1 MAIPSE
7 AKKKIFQLFVVS
19 ATMVLMAHGQQQNP
33 GFMSIDCGAPND
45 YHDDNLDIYYKTDQ
59 GFVSTGVNMQVS
71 SQVIY
76 QNKQQQGKNLR
87 AFPDGTRNCY
97 TLSPERGKRNTYL
110 IRAAFWYGNYDG
122 RNQTPKFDLH
132 IDVNYWSTIYSDSYV
147 YEEVIYVP
155 PEDDINVCLVNTG
168 SGTPFISVL
177 ELRLLDNSTYQMD
190 SGALATSWRY
200 NIGGGSYTYRHPDDE
215 YDRIWAPQNYKEWV
229 QIANET
235 SFDLTTYND
244 AYGVPAGVLMTAAQS
259 AKVNK
264 QLVLFWTP
272 SSPTEKWYMYFHFA
286 EIQVLQETQVRE
298 FEVYIVDQL
307 VKTIRPLYGK
317 PMTVASFPVT
327 SPSQINFTLSVT
339 SRSDLP
345 PILNAV
351 ELMYGLD
358 LTNPMTDSDDGKY
371 LLFLYSDDCNS
382 CLIFLHVLPQPVDAI
397 NNIKKT
403 YRVVQDSWQGDPCS
417 PRNLS
422 WNGLNCHYDSIPRII
437 SLNLSSSNLVGKI
450 VDSLINLT
458 ALTSLDLSHNQLT
471 SQIPDFLGQMPNLK
485 LLNLSGNNLSGSI
498 PQSLKRKQT
507 IGALQASFD
516 RNPNLCQTDSC
527 STSTTTS
534 NGKKGKSPIVL
545 IIAACVSVLVVIL
558 LGTLTVI
565 WRNKRRKGV
574 SAVSVTST
582 GPVEGPMVLGVP
594 RSQTIFTSSEISTIT
609 DNYRTVIGEGGFGKV
624 YLGILYDGTKV
635 AVKIPSKYSVQGYRE
650 FQAEA
655 QLLMIVHH
663 RNLVSLV
670 GYCDEVE
677 NMALIYEFMSNG
689 NLRQHLS
696 EYNTNVLSW
705 SQRLQIAVEAAQ
717 GLEYLHNGCKPPIIH
732 RDLKTSN
739 ILLNESMQANIADF
753 GLSKAFATDY
763 DSHISTR
770 PAGTPGY
777 LDPEFHASGNLSKKS
792 DVYSFGIILFELITG
807 HPAIIRTSDGN
818 IHIIHWVTPLIE
830 RGDIQSIVDPRFS
843 GQCKTNSAWKAV
855 EIAMSCVMASSSQ
868 RPDMI
873 HVLSD
878 LKECLG
884 LEIASE
890 RNQRS
895 GYNSYMG
902 RSTSFE
908 MTSVELNA
916 APNPR

>member
-1 MAIPSE
+1 MWHAYR
-7 AKKKIFQLFVVS
+7 ALLK
-19 ATMVLMAHGQQQNP
+19 

-358 LTNPMTDSDDGKY
+358 LTNPMTDSDD
-371 LLFLYSDDCNS
+371 
-382 CLIFLHVLPQPVDAI
+382 VDAI

-458 ALTSLDLSHNQLT
+458 ALTS
-471 SQIPDFLGQMPNLK
+471 
-485 LLNLSGNNLSGSI
+485 LNLSGNNLSGSI